1 MIGRYQG
8 RNLTVNEI
16 EMLAMLLRNEIADII
31 QDEFAR
37 EINHLVYEEARR
49 FCEGCEMD
57 DPSQMHHNYMM
68 KEQEEIWICH
78 YEEAK
83 KHLKVDKLWL
93 AIEERIHKKL
103 DVYLEDSWRKYLLHL
118 VKVDETSA
126 YLMHKNFERKQNEN
140 QDECLKLGCYEHQ

>member
-1 MIGRYQG
+1 
-8 RNLTVNEI
+8 
-16 EMLAMLLRNEIADII
+16 
-31 QDEFAR
+31 
-37 EINHLVYEEARR
+37 
-49 FCEGCEMD
+49 MD
-57 DPSQMHHNYMM
+57 DPSQMHCMM
-68 KEQEEIWICH
+68 KEEEEIWICH

>member
-103 DVYLEDSWRKYLLHL
+103 DVYPQADHSMCSCSRRESMRVMNKVLKIAHL
-118 VKVDETSA
+118 NHVLV
-126 YLMHKNFERKQNEN
+126 
-140 QDECLKLGCYEHQ
+140 